1 MNIKDLGQLVSLM
14 TKLPSM
20 DKIREET
27 ERMQQRLGEIMAEGD
42 AGAGMVK
49 VRVNGRMEVQA
60 CQISDEAMK
69 LNDKEMLEDLIAAA
83 VNQAIARVRQQT
95 AEETGKMA
103 SNLGIPAGLNI
114 PGLQLPGS

>member
-14 TKLPSM
+14 TKLPSI
-20 DKIREET
+20 DKIKEEA
-27 ERMQQRLGEIMAEGD
+27 ERMQQRLAEITAEGD

-49 VRVNGRMEVQA
+49 VRVNGRMEILQ
-60 CQISDEAMK
+60 CQISSEA
-69 LNDKEMLEDLIAAA
+69 LNDKEMLEDLVAAA
-83 VNQAIARVRQQT
+83 VNQAIARVRQLT

-103 SNLGIPAGLNI
+103 SNLGIPPGMNI

>member
-14 TKLPSM
+14 TKLPSI
-20 DKIREET
+20 DKIKEEA
-27 ERMQQRLGEIMAEGD
+27 ERMQQRLAEITAEGD

-49 VRVNGRMEVQA
+49 IRVNGRMEVLH
-60 CQISDEAMK
+60 CQISSEA
-69 LNDKEMLEDLIAAA
+69 LNDKEMLEDLVAAA
-83 VNQAIARVRQQT
+83 VNQAIARVRQLT

-103 SNLGIPAGLNI
+103 SNLGIPPGMNI